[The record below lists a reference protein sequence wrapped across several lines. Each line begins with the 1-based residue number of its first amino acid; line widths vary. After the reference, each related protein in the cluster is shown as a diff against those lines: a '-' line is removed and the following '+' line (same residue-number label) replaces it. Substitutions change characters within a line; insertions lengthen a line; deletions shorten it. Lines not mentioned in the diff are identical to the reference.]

1 MYNHYEEYFKKV
13 ARIAKHKYELDEDIV
28 EGFSS
33 EIIACYDNDFPASR
47 TVEYL
52 AKLIFDLKN

>member
-1 MYNHYEEYFKKV
+1 MYEEYFKKV